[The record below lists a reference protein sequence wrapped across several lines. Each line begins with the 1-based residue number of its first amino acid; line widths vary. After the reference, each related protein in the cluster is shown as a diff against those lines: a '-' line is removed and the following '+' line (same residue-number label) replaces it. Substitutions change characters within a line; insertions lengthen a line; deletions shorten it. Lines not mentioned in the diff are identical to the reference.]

1 MCGFQR
7 NEVFMKAF
15 KNLKKIGF
23 ILNVLKVYDEI
34 SDYIHDHEVGD
45 RVKDAF
51 DTIKS
56 GIDKLAAIFPD
67 DKFLKDI
74 FIQLFVKKD

>member
-1 MCGFQR
+1 
-7 NEVFMKAF
+7 MKIF
-15 KNLKKIGF
+15 KKIGF
-23 ILNVLKVYDEI
+23 VFDVIKIYDEI
-34 SDYIHDHEVGD
+34 SDYIYDHRVGS

-67 DKFLKDI
+67 VQFLKDKFVQI
-74 FIQLFVKKD
+74 FTKKD